1 MPTIQSPTEL
11 RCSIA
16 RTMEVLGAKWSIL
29 IVRNALRGMTKFS
42 EFRDGLGIPSD
53 VLTARLTSL
62 VDAGILERR
71 SYKEPGDRERS
82 SYHLTESGRDLR
94 LMLAAIAQWGE
105 VHRPTEFGT
114 STIYL
119 DAETESPV
127 RVEFVDPADRI
138 IPADHVKM
146 VPGPGALTLW

>member
-1 MPTIQSPTEL
+1 MPTAPSPTEL

-16 RTMEVLGAKWSIL
+16 RTMEILGAKWSIL

-53 VLTARLTSL
+53 VLTARLASL

-71 SYKEPGDRERS
+71 SYKEPGDRQRS
-82 SYHLTESGRDLR
+82 SYHLTESGRDLKI
-94 LMLAAIAQWGE
+94 MLAAIAQWGE

-114 STIYL
+114 STLHL
-119 DAETESPV
+119 DTETAAQV
-127 RVEFVDPADRI
+127 HVAFVDPDDEVVPADRVAI
-138 IPADHVKM
+138 R
-146 VPGPGALTLW
+146 PGPGALTRW

>member
-1 MPTIQSPTEL
+1 
-11 RCSIA
+11 
-16 RTMEVLGAKWSIL
+16 MEILGAKWSIL

-53 VLTARLTSL
+53 VLTARLGSL

-82 SYHLTESGRDLR
+82 SYHLTQSGEDLK

-105 VHRPTEFGT
+105 LHRPTEFGPAT
-114 STIYL
+114 LHL
-119 DAETESPV
+119 DATTDEPV
-127 RVEFVDPADRI
+127 RVAFVDPADHI
-138 IPADHVKM
+138 VPADDVVV
-146 VPGPGALTLW
+146 VPGPGAVTRW